1 MCRQCGPKKFIA
13 LAWIFD
19 YLKSSLSKM
28 ISKLETGATFQL
40 LNWSDYFLEGWTAY
54 DKNRSIR
61 KNSETQYLIL
71 GKFEQIEI

>member
-1 MCRQCGPKKFIA
+1 
-13 LAWIFD
+13 
-19 YLKSSLSKM
+19 M